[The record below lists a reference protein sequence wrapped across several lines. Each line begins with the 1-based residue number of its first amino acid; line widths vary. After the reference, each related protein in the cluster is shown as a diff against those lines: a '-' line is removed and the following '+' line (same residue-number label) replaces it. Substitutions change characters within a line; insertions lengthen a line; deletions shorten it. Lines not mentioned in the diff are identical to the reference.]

1 MTFKDTKNEDDSFSS
16 RLYGKKE
23 EQKQETVQTE
33 KKGEGQKKQETKK
46 GVKESDFN
54 KVNFNKVGIRG
65 ANDTNAIDTIEMSV
79 ANIPAGGE
87 LKIDL
92 AEEYENIKALKIK
105 FQSASKFKVN
115 DSDQEFESKAPKNEA
130 EIFELD
136 ESVDGKS
143 VSIKPTGDN
152 GAQIVDVQVF
162 VEGDPNKR
170 KNHDDRNPPAPKA
183 ATKKGNGDKK

>member
-1 MTFKDTKNEDDSFSS
+1 MTHHTDSFHDKIFGKDE
-16 RLYGKKE
+16 GKKE
-23 EQKQETVQTE
+23 EQKVEVE
-33 KKGEGQKKQETKK
+33 K
-46 GVKESDFN
+46 GVKESDFKGKSN
-54 KVNFNKVGIRG
+54 LNKVGIRG
-65 ANDTNAIDTIEMSV
+65 ASDTNAIDTLEMSF

-105 FQSASKFKVN
+105 FVSKSGPFKFKVN
-115 DSDQEFESKAPKNEA
+115 DSDKEYESKKLKEDA

-136 ESVDGKS
+136 EPIDGKS
-143 VSIKPTGDN
+143 VYIKPTGDN

-170 KNHDDRNPPAPKA
+170 KNHDNRNPPVSAPK
-183 ATKKGNGDKK
+183 TTGKKNGDKK